1 MVIDMG
7 YWTRVIKKIL
17 ILLLTILGL
26 YLAFKLAVFYTPF
39 LIAFIFS
46 VMIEP
51 IIKLVHKKTKITRKV
66 SAILVLIIVS
76 CLIVGLLIWG
86 ITSLIS
92 ESANLLSGLNG
103 YVEKAY
109 TKIQSIINSFDYTKI
124 QLPDN
129 VTDIIQNAAFNF
141 LETVSVWVKNA
152 LNQVVNAITSIPTI
166 AIYTTITLIAT
177 YFICAD
183 RLYILDQLEHH
194 LPKTW
199 VKKIGIHLREIIS
212 TLGQYLKAQATL
224 ISISFVIVLVGLII
238 MSITGFNIKYPLLAA
253 IGIGFVDA
261 LPILGAGSIMI
272 PWSVCSALN
281 GDIKLAIGLLVIY
294 AVIIITKQIL
304 EPKIVSKKIGI
315 HPIFTLIAM
324 YTGFKIIG
332 IFGMFIGPIIL
343 IILQNIFGT
352 LIDKG
357 VMKAI
362 FDRK

>member
-7 YWTRVIKKIL
+7 YWTRVSKKIF
-17 ILLLTILGL
+17 ILFITILGL
-26 YLAFKLAVFYTPF
+26 YLAFKLAIFYIPF

-46 VMIEP
+46 ILIEP
-51 IIKLVHKKTKITRKV
+51 IIKLVHKKTKLTRKV
-66 SAILVLIIVS
+66 SAVLVLIIVS
-76 CLIVGLLIWG
+76 CLIIGLLIWG

-92 ESANLLSGLNG
+92 ESSHLLLGLNG

-109 TKIQSIINSFDYTKI
+109 MKIQSIISNIDFTKI
-124 QLPDN
+124 QLPEN
-129 VTDIIQNAAFNF
+129 VNDIIQNAA
-141 LETVSVWVKNA
+141 LDLLKTLSDWIKGA
-152 LNQVVNAITSIPTI
+152 LNNIVNVITSIPTI

-183 RLYILDQLEHH
+183 RLYMLDQLEHH

-199 VKKIGIHLREIIS
+199 VRKIGIHLRSIIT
-212 TLGQYLKAQATL
+212 TLGNYLKAQATL
-224 ISISFVIVLVGLII
+224 VMITFVIVLLGLLI
-238 MSITGFNIKYPLLAA
+238 MSFTSFNIKYPLLAA
-253 IGIGFVDA
+253 LGIGFVDA
-261 LPILGAGSIMI
+261 LPIMGSGTVII

-281 GDIKLAIGLLVIY
+281 GDIKLAIGLLIVYAIVI
-294 AVIIITKQIL
+294 VVRQIL

-324 YTGFKIIG
+324 YTGFKLIG
-332 IFGMFIGPIIL
+332 LIGMFIGPIIL